1 MVGSS
6 SQNDVVLA
14 PVERTSRLVPLRMC
28 RPGAPLSDIVNQHIK
43 QTLKGLPV
51 HSLTFDNGSELMR
64 EEEL

>member
-6 SQNDVVLA
+6 SHNDVVLA
-14 PVERTSRLVPLRMC
+14 SVERTSRLVPLRVC
-28 RPGAPLSDIVNQHIK
+28 RPGVTLSDTVNQHIK

-64 EEEL
+64 DEEL